1 MCHNYAPALF
11 HTILSL
17 VSSWPYTVGLL
28 PVCTWIWLTFW
39 LNMGYSVPCMYYNL
53 MYLATPVLMEMCVV
67 ALILWPPDA
76 KSWLIGKDP
85 DAGKDWVQE
94 EKGRQRMRG
103 WMASLTQW
111 TWVWATSGRW
121 WQGSLGA
128 AVHGVA
134 ESDMTKWLNN
144 SNVVVFVFPSETK
157 YGSQAIASA
166 NLWAMSFR
174 IILRP
179 FQVTYLNIVCPM
191 NCFVKMMNWYDVNFH
206 PISCYLNWKIIF
218 LYFMVI

>member
-1 MCHNYAPALF
+1 
-11 HTILSL
+11 
-17 VSSWPYTVGLL
+17 
-28 PVCTWIWLTFW
+28 
-39 LNMGYSVPCMYYNL
+39 
-53 MYLATPVLMEMCVV
+53 MEMCVV

-85 DAGKDWVQE
+85 DAGKDWGQE
-94 EKGRQRMRG
+94 EKGRQRMR
-103 WMASLTQW
+103 WLDCIIDSMDMSLSKLREMMDREAW
-111 TWVWATSGRW
+111 C
-121 WQGSLGA
+121 A

-134 ESDMTKWLNN
+134 ESDMTEWLNN
-144 SNVVVFVFPSETK
+144 NNVVVFVFPSETK

-179 FQVTYLNIVCPM
+179 FQVTYLNIVCSL
-191 NCFVKMMNWYDVNFH
+191 NCFVKMMNWCDVNFHLTYFH

-218 LYFMVI
+218 FLFYGNLKLQISPNIIQMFCLKILSLKLKRGLCIWYCF